1 MAHRPMTFEKP
12 FALIKRHD
20 EKDIIALE
28 GFISSFQKL
37 QDIPR
42 HSQATGTSTFD
53 TLSLLPF
60 SQIRERNFVV
70 KEDDLPILTLHVENQ
85 TWWNKQE
92 ALQSL
97 PKEKIAFQDGM
108 NYKTSQQD
116 YNRLVQQIIEHE
128 IGRGEGANFVIMRD
142 GTAQIQEFS
151 LNKALSI
158 YRNLLQNEQGA
169 YWVFIFF
176 DGSSFFIGAT
186 PERHLT
192 VQGSLAKM
200 NPISGTFRKV
210 GKSFSPE
217 TFQDDFL
224 KFLENPKEI
233 NELFMVLD
241 EELKMMA
248 NICNHGGRIQ
258 GPFLKEMSKLIHTE
272 YVLEGTGNRDL
283 IQMVRDSMYAATVT
297 GSPVENACR
306 IIRKYET
313 DSRRYYSSALLL
325 LGRDQQGETA
335 DSPILI
341 RTVEI
346 DSNGTCG
353 FRVGATLVRDSIPTE
368 ETLETEA
375 KMAGLLENIINP
387 PAQPPPNLLP
397 TLQTQFSLQA
407 ILEQRNRFLS
417 PFWLD
422 NQSEQDVTAQFQDKQ
437 VVLIHNEDD
446 FCLMLKHLLKHLGFK
461 TKVVSW
467 KDYNIEKDDS
477 DLTVLGPG
485 PGNPNDLKSPK
496 IMALQDIAKTLLERQ
511 KVFLGVCLGH
521 QITSI
526 LLGFDIA
533 CKDVPLQGIQKEVN
547 WFGTSQKV
555 GFYCTFVV
563 KHSSAVQKVKI
574 CYDETSFEVYGL
586 RGQHF
591 CTMQFHVESVL
602 TQHGLSLLNHELLT
616 LLS

>member
-1 MAHRPMTFEKP
+1 MDTPITFQKP
-12 FALIKRHD
+12 FAFIKRHD
-20 EKDIIALE
+20 DQDILILE
-28 GFISSFQKL
+28 GAISSL
-37 QDIPR
+37 QQLEDIPR
-42 HSQATGTSTFD
+42 ISAPTEIPLFD

-60 SQIRERNFVV
+60 SQIHERGFLVQ
-70 KEDDLPILTLHVENQ
+70 EDHLPILTLHVEQ
-85 TWWNKQE
+85 QIWWNPKD
-92 ALQSL
+92 ALRQL
-97 PKEKIAFQDGM
+97 PKEKVSFQDGM
-108 NYKTSQQD
+108 NYRTSQQD
-116 YNRLVQQIIEHE
+116 YDALVQKIIDDE
-128 IGRGEGANFVIMRD
+128 IGKGEGANFVIMRD

-169 YWVFIFF
+169 YWVFLFF

-217 TFQDDFL
+217 TFQEDFL

-248 NICNHGGRIQ
+248 NICNHGGRVQ

-272 YVLEGTGNRDL
+272 YVLEGTGDRDL
-283 IQMVRDSMYAATVT
+283 MQMVRDSMYAATVT

-306 IIRKYET
+306 IIHKYEP

-325 LGRDQQGETA
+325 IGRDEQGETA

-346 DSNGTCG
+346 DHKGTCS

-375 KMAGLLENIINP
+375 KIAGLLENIINP
-387 PAQPPPNLLP
+387 PAQPLPNLLP
-397 TLQTQFSLQA
+397 NLQTQINLQA
-407 ILEQRNRFLS
+407 LLEQRNRFLS

-422 NQSEQDVTAQFQDKQ
+422 SQSEPEIKPQFEGKQ
-437 VVLIHNEDD
+437 AVLIHHEDD

-461 TKVVSW
+461 PRVVSW
-467 KDYNIEKDDS
+467 KDYNIEKDDA

-485 PGNPNDLKSPK
+485 PGDPTDLNSAKMK
-496 IMALQDIAKTLLERQ
+496 ALHQTAKEFLKRE

-521 QITSI
+521 QMISL
-526 LLGFDIA
+526 LLGCDIE
-533 CKDVPLQGIQKEVN
+533 CKEIPLQGVQKEID
-547 WFGTSQKV
+547 WFGTLQKV
-555 GFYCTFVV
+555 GFYNTFIA
-563 KHSSAVQKVKI
+563 KYSSAMQEIEI
-574 CYDETSFEVYGL
+574 CYDETSLEVYGL
-586 RGQHF
+586 RGKHF

-602 TQHGLSLLNHELLT
+602 TQQGFSLLNHELLK
-616 LLS
+616 LFS